1 MPYQVLVVAFT
12 SAGKGAENNFETFFS
27 QELSPSKVPAD
38 INIVRL
44 NMTSINVTWTPLSL
58 IEARGFPPY
67 RVTLMSLSTNNCNK
81 RQTDTITM
89 EINSY
94 VVLHDLVSTQLIL
107 AVVGVRTGSSKV
119 FMDVDPITGNISYCV
134 TICQ

>member
-44 NMTSINVTWTPLSL
+44 NLTSINVTWTPLPL
-58 IEARGFPPY
+58 IEARGFPRY
-67 RVTLMSLSTNNCNK
+67 RVTLMPLSTNNRNK
-81 RQTDTITM
+81 RQTDSITM
-89 EINSY
+89 ETNNSY
-94 VVLHDLVSTQLIL
+94 VVFHDLVSTTAYS
-107 AVVGVRTGSSKV
+107 AVVGVRTESSDV
-119 FMDVDPITGNISYCV
+119 FMDADPITGNM
-134 TICQ
+134 